1 MFGAGGPSFFKAR
14 APTATT
20 APTAPN
26 PNYTIY
32 ANVNSGGSD
41 LTSSK
46 TDNETICQN
55 NCSSNTDCYGYAYN
69 VKGDNKC
76 YLKNQK
82 VLSAPRVSTTGVNL
96 GIIAVTPRSFSSYAG
111 KDLKGSD
118 IDTGGIMLGPNAEP
132 ACKTSC
138 SEDPNCYAYAYYT
151 DGHCFRK
158 DNKVYNTN
166 TIDNAGSIV
175 GIIPI
180 DTQFAYT
187 YTDPIKGNAPG
198 NDLDSGYTAGS
209 GINLPLTF
217 KECQAECSKR
227 EDCGTIVYQEATKH
241 CWLKSYAANKATVT
255 QDGMANG
262 PIVISYGNKN
272 NTLINDEYDD
282 KGMNQALL
290 NKNQIMLNKN
300 LKNANDLQSQVNDQK
315 SNTDKIASLTSQ
327 IATAGEKHSSNLIE
341 YSQLQ
346 HDYANGL
353 LDNAALQTQIASS
366 QLTVSEL
373 TRELEKDENSWENLI
388 QTHSI
393 LTGLNKE
400 ASVKLATVT
409 NTGSGLAGDARSMTL
424 TTNNLQEDLD
434 RYRAHMINAN
444 TLLTDTTLDIST
456 VQTEIEYSKNVI
468 NDYLSQITEQTI
480 FDNSMNSSILQ
491 NLNRNVIS
499 QNTNLTKTI
508 DDSAP
513 LNLHGQNIYYQN
525 EQNTNIQNMKQRLLY
540 VYYFL
545 VLIIGYVLLK
555 KDWNAYLRVA
565 LLLLFLLFPYVV
577 EQAEDIVI
585 SVAMSVYNYLNIFS
599 S

>member
-1 MFGAGGPSFFKAR
+1 MFGSRPSIFKAL
-14 APTATT
+14 API
-20 APTAPN
+20 APN

-32 ANVNSGGSD
+32 TNVNSGGSD

-55 NCSSNTDCYGYAYN
+55 NCSSNTDCYGYVYDTN
-69 VKGDNKC
+69 GKVC
-76 YLKNQK
+76 WLKNQK
-82 VLSAPRVSTTGVNL
+82 VLSAPRVSTTRVNL
-96 GIIAVTPRSFSSYAG
+96 GIIAVTSKSFSSYTG
-111 KDLKGSD
+111 KDLKGSN
-118 IDTGGIMLGPNAEP
+118 IDASGVMLGPNAEP
-132 ACKTSC
+132 ACKSSC

-151 DGHCFRK
+151 DGLCFRK
-158 DNKVYNTN
+158 DNNVYNTN

-180 DTQFAYT
+180 DSQITYT

-198 NDLDSGYTAGS
+198 NDLDSGYTVGS
-209 GINLPLTF
+209 GFNVPMTI

-227 EDCGTIVYQEATKH
+227 TDCGTIVYQEATKH
-241 CWLKSYAANKATVT
+241 CWLKNYTANKATVT
-255 QDGMANG
+255 QDGMSNG
-262 PIVISYGNKN
+262 PIVISYKTKN
-272 NTLINDEYDD
+272 NLLIQSEYDD

-290 NKNQIMLNKN
+290 DKNQIMLNKN

-346 HDYANGL
+346 NDYTNGL
-353 LDNAALQTQIASS
+353 LDSAALQTQIASS
-366 QLTVSEL
+366 QLTVNDL
-373 TRELEKDENSWENLI
+373 TSKLANDENSWGSLI
-388 QTHSI
+388 HTNAI
-393 LTGLNKE
+393 LTGLNQD
-400 ASVKLATVT
+400 ASGKLAAVT
-409 NTGSGLAGDARSMTL
+409 NTGSGLAGDARSMTM
-424 TTNNLQEDLD
+424 TTNDLQKDLD
-434 RYRAHMINAN
+434 RYRAHMIDAN
-444 TLLTDTTLDIST
+444 TLLNNTTLNISD
-456 VQTEIEYSKNVI
+456 VSNEIEYSNNVI

-491 NLNRNVIS
+491 NLNRNVES
-499 QNTNLTKTI
+499 QNTNLKKTI

-555 KDWNAYLRVA
+555 KEWNAYLRVA
-565 LLLLFLLFPYVV
+565 LFLLFLLFPYVV
-577 EQAEDIVI
+577 EQAEDIVM
-585 SVAMSVYNYLNIFS
+585 SGVMSVYNYLNIFS
-599 S
+599 